1 MSTTTKISIVMRKF
15 YKLIA
20 AITLAYGFAPTAS
33 AQKAEKDYEP
43 YPHMFVGVQGGVQNT
58 FNNSF
63 NNWKTFTPTASLS
76 FGGYFNKIV
85 GSRLH
90 FNGIWDKGSAQ
101 YLSFEE
107 KPYSG
112 KFDYKYLTT
121 SADVLVNLCT
131 LFGNKDSYPVNLI
144 YIMGLGANYAWDND
158 EALALATGTPA
169 VRGMEYAANDK
180 RWAFNARVGL
190 GLDIPV
196 HKNVSVNLEA
206 DLNHIIPGDNHK
218 FVTDNLQ
225 FTGQV
230 GVNFKFGY
238 KKKAVE
244 EEWVTR
250 VDTIWYDDVAYTP
263 RVEDGTLTWNVFYE
277 IRESDFNDPDA
288 QLRAIGAFL
297 ADHRECK
304 VTIKSYADVQTGNPK
319 INMGY
324 SQQRSEKAV
333 KALVDAG
340 VDPSIIK
347 AEYFGDTVQPFA
359 ENDKN
364 RVSIITATGLKD
376 VKDKYTV
383 KKYRTKEVRELKK
396 K

>member
-1 MSTTTKISIVMRKF
+1 MMQFKNVLAMAAVALGVSVPATAQTAEDDGLD
-15 YKLIA
+15 YK
-20 AITLAYGFAPTAS
+20 
-33 AQKAEKDYEP
+33 P
-43 YPHMFVGVQGGVQNT
+43 YPHMFVGIQGGGQTT
-58 FNNSF
+58 FTNYDNM
-63 NNWKTFTPTASLS
+63 KLITPTASVS
-76 FGGYFNKIV
+76 FGAFFTPVV
-85 GSRLH
+85 GARLH
-90 FNGIWDKGSAQ
+90 FNGWQNKGGFKNATQ
-101 YLSFEE
+101 DFKY
-107 KPYSG
+107 
-112 KFDYKYLTT
+112 DYKYAT
-121 SADVLVNLCT
+121 SDLDLMLNLST
-131 LFGNKDSYPVNLI
+131 LFGKKNYYPVNVYLI
-144 YIMGLGANYAWDND
+144 GGIGLNYAWDND
-158 EALALATGTPA
+158 DAYANKALMPLA
-169 VRGMEYAANDK
+169 YKDDK
-180 RWAFNARVGL
+180 LSHNARVGAMVDFNL
-190 GLDIPV
+190 M
-196 HKNVSVNLEA
+196 KNLSLNVEVNANSVGDRYNSKTSSK
-206 DLNHIIPGDNHK
+206 DDWQLNA
-218 FVTDNLQ
+218 
-225 FTGQV
+225 QV
-230 GVNFKFGY
+230 GLAVKFGY
-238 KKKAVE
+238 KKKEVK
-244 EEWVTR
+244 EEWATR

-263 RVEDGTLTWNVFYE
+263 RVEDGTITWNVFYK

-288 QLRAIGAFL
+288 QLANIGAFL
-297 ADHRECK
+297 KDHRECK

>member
-1 MSTTTKISIVMRKF
+1 MMQFKNVLAAAALALGVSVSAGAQTTEDDGLD
-15 YKLIA
+15 YK
-20 AITLAYGFAPTAS
+20 
-33 AQKAEKDYEP
+33 P
-43 YPHMFVGVQGGVQNT
+43 YPHMFVGVQGGAQTT
-58 FNNSF
+58 FTNYDNL
-63 NNWKTFTPTASLS
+63 KLITPTASVS
-76 FGGYFNKIV
+76 FGAFFTPVV
-85 GSRLH
+85 GARLH
-90 FNGIWDKGSAQ
+90 FNGWQNKGGFKDATQ
-101 YLSFEE
+101 DFKY
-107 KPYSG
+107 
-112 KFDYKYLTT
+112 DYKYAT
-121 SADVLVNLCT
+121 SDLDLMLNLST
-131 LFGNKDSYPVNLI
+131 LFGKKNYYPLNVYLI
-144 YIMGLGANYAWDND
+144 GGIGLNYAWDND
-158 EALALATGTPA
+158 DAYANKNLMPLA
-169 VRGMEYAANDK
+169 YKND
-180 RWAFNARVGL
+180 RLSHNARVGAM
-190 GLDIPV
+190 LDWNLM
-196 HKNVSVNLEA
+196 KNLSLNLEVNA
-206 DLNHIIPGDNHK
+206 NSLGDRYNSKTNGKDDWQLNA
-218 FVTDNLQ
+218 
-225 FTGQV
+225 QV
-230 GVNFKFGY
+230 GLAVKFGY
-238 KKKAVE
+238 KKKEVK
-244 EEWVTR
+244 EEWATR

-263 RVEDGTLTWNVFYE
+263 RVEDGTITWNVFYE

-288 QLRAIGAFL
+288 QLANIGAFL
-297 ADHRECK
+297 KDHRECK

>member
-1 MSTTTKISIVMRKF
+1 MRKF
-15 YKLIA
+15 YNIIA
-20 AITLAYGFAPTAS
+20 AVGLAYGAVTTVS
-33 AQKAEKDYEP
+33 AQTAEKDYEP

-76 FGGYFNKIV
+76 FGGYFNKVV

-90 FNGIWDKGSAQ
+90 FNGIWDKGSAR
-101 YLSFEE
+101 YLQGNGSTQ
-107 KPYSG
+107 
-112 KFDYKYLTT
+112 FDYKYLTT

-144 YIMGLGANYAWDND
+144 FIMGLGANYAWDND
-158 EALALATGTPA
+158 DALAVANGSPA
-169 VRGMEYAANDK
+169 VRGMQYAANDK
-180 RWAFNARVGL
+180 RWAFNSRVGL

-206 DLNHIIPGDNHK
+206 DLNHIVPGDNQK

-238 KKKAVE
+238 KKKE
-244 EEWVTR
+244 IQEEWVTR

-263 RVEDGTLTWNVFYE
+263 RVENGTITWNVFYK

-288 QLRAIGAFL
+288 QLAAIGAFL
-297 ADHRECK
+297 KEHRECK

-324 SQQRSEKAV
+324 SQQRSEKSV

-340 VDPSIIK
+340 VDASIIT